1 MEKDFFKNNNSSVG
15 LGFLY
20 FSMHYFTVKILWVSS
35 NYSQNELPIEY
46 LTCRNL
52 EHPKRPQF
60 YNRQRYHDNY
70 RPQYR
75 PREAFQNIYPQVLPH
90 PSGMPRMSRYAERYP
105 RGPEYLN
112 YPPSDYSHSPTGIWI
127 QNYIFSSEN
136 QTISWLEGRKTW
148 NDLLHHHSFS
158 QGVYPRTYWPTT
170 TPQWSRCQ
178 TFYWDS
184 RFWPLEFF
192 GIYLPQEKH

>member
-70 RPQYR
+70 KPQYR

-136 QTISWLEGRKTW
+136 QTISWLAGRKTW

-158 QGVYPRTYWPTT
+158 QGYT
-170 TPQWSRCQ
+170 
-178 TFYWDS
+178 
-184 RFWPLEFF
+184 LELTDLLQHRSEVGAKHFIETAVF
-192 GIYLPQEKH
+192 GH

>member
-1 MEKDFFKNNNSSVG
+1 MKKMTMKIWTQHDSDFTRCLMTPLFYWLHVL
-15 LGFLY
+15 LGISKPFETNDSWWKKTFLSIITAVSDWVSCISQCTISQSKY
-20 FSMHYFTVKILWVSS
+20 LVSS

-112 YPPSDYSHSPTGIWI
+112 YPPSDYSHSPTGIWS
-127 QNYIFSSEN
+127 QNYIQF
-136 QTISWLEGRKTW
+136 
-148 NDLLHHHSFS
+148 
-158 QGVYPRTYWPTT
+158 
-170 TPQWSRCQ
+170 
-178 TFYWDS
+178 
-184 RFWPLEFF
+184 
-192 GIYLPQEKH
+192 